1 MLIFGCFGFRLAPC
15 GIVVS
20 RYRPPAAFLV
30 RSCSMSAA
38 STPATSPEK
47 GSGTSAPAGV
57 DWKTTVTQAT
67 RNGQVREVAKV
78 LASLEPGATSASKLM
93 LAMRFEDSIFQQ
105 ATSLADYQKRIAKR
119 LKKVQKSYKPPAA
132 DASSSNAAETAEEEA
147 ARREKEIE
155 IERNLRRQ
163 YGEDLRFIVKNA
175 PAAVRAMEDKHG
187 KSRSDHLRQHTD
199 NAEQWA
205 VEIGMNDLCPHRKRR
220 SPREAGYLD
229 RLKQHLEQ
237 RVDNIRSHVVKLTHP
252 DLFLEE
258 TLCKLEDELDEE
270 ALDILAAATKAIIE
284 KHRKEGQVVPPPAGP
299 ADAAGMRALMEKVTA
314 TIPPPRNAA
323 AIRDANLARVEK
335 IRAASHALSA
345 YLCLDAHTKAEVKKC
360 LSTSHKIAA
369 DEVATLLTEMAG
381 FGEEDSRKEGEVLLE
396 DAWNRPLEYTA
407 EPTAGEDGDPS
418 SIEGSGDEGPAK
430 KKTRRSISPGDST
443 SVNVVIR
450 SKVLLTKSRKPPSNL
465 VLALK
470 QKKAEMITPS
480 TSGALCGAGTQ
491 LRIQF
496 GTAFEMI
503 VYFVPLLVSIRA
515 LPVKSDNSNETK
527 LQQKE
532 GSGGEM
538 SSEFRRTIV
547 DGGLPT
553 WVPSTRGLV
562 GRTLPVSVL
571 GATGPASS
579 LGPIVAQKLDYAS
592 ACATRALRRCF
603 ADVASKAYEN
613 PNASDFEVEIVEST
627 ALLRFVQLARST
639 YTPNFHD
646 DEP

>member
-1 MLIFGCFGFRLAPC
+1 M
-15 GIVVS
+15 
-20 RYRPPAAFLV
+20 
-30 RSCSMSAA
+30 
-38 STPATSPEK
+38 
-47 GSGTSAPAGV
+47 
-57 DWKTTVTQAT
+57 
-67 RNGQVREVAKV
+67 
-78 LASLEPGATSASKLM
+78 LASLEPGATTASKLM

-105 ATSLADYQKRIAKR
+105 GTSLADYQKRITKR
-119 LKKVQKSYKPPAA
+119 LKKVQKSYKPPAAAA

-147 ARREKEIE
+147 ARREKELE
-155 IERNLRRQ
+155 VERNLRRQ

-258 TLCKLEDELDEE
+258 TLLKLEDELDDE

-284 KHRKEGQVVPPPAGP
+284 KHRTEGQVVPPPAGP

-430 KKTRRSISPGDST
+430 KKARLGDSP
-443 SVNVVIR
+443 SGNVAIR

-515 LPVKSDNSNETK
+515 LPVKPDGNIETNM
-527 LQQKE
+527 QKQ
-532 GSGGEM
+532 GGGEI

-562 GRTLPVSVL
+562 GRASPVSVL

-579 LGPIVAQKLDYAS
+579 LGPIVAKKLDYAS

-603 ADVASKAYEN
+603 ADVARKAYEN

-639 YTPNFHD
+639 YTPKFQD

>member
-1 MLIFGCFGFRLAPC
+1 M
-15 GIVVS
+15 
-20 RYRPPAAFLV
+20 
-30 RSCSMSAA
+30 RSASASA
-38 STPATSPEK
+38 SVA
-47 GSGTSAPAGV
+47 SGADL
-57 DWKTTVTQAT
+57 DWRTTVSQAT

-105 ATSLADYQKRIAKR
+105 ASSLADYQKRITKR
-119 LKKVQKSYKPPAA
+119 LKKVQKSYKPPPAPGA
-132 DASSSNAAETAEEEA
+132 GDASSSSAAATAAEEA
-147 ARREKEIE
+147 ARREKELE

-163 YGEDLRFIVKNA
+163 YGDDLRFIVKNA
-175 PAAVRAMEDKHG
+175 PAAVRAMADKHG

-205 VEIGMNDLCPHRKRR
+205 VEIGMDDLCPHRKRR

-229 RLKQHLEQ
+229 RLKQHLQQ

-258 TLCKLEDELDEE
+258 TLVKLEDELDEK
-270 ALDILAAATKAIIE
+270 ALDILAVATKAIIE
-284 KHRKEGQVVPPPAGP
+284 KHRKEGQVVPPPVGP
-299 ADAAGMRALMEKVTA
+299 TDAAGMRALLEKVTA

-335 IRAASHALSA
+335 IRAASHSLSA

-369 DEVATLLTEMAG
+369 EEVATLLTEMAG

-396 DAWNRPLEYTA
+396 HAWNRPLEYTS
-407 EPTAGEDGDPS
+407 EPAAGDDADPS
-418 SIEGSGDEGPAK
+418 SIEGGGEQGPVK
-430 KKTRRSISPGDST
+430 KKARRSDSKT
-443 SVNVVIR
+443 PPASDNVVIR

-470 QKKAEMITPS
+470 QKRAKMITPS
-480 TSGALCGAGTQ
+480 SSGALCGAGTQ

-496 GTAFEMI
+496 GTTFEMI

-515 LPVKSDNSNETK
+515 LPMKSDTSTSTAEPK
-527 LQQKE
+527 QQLE
-532 GSGGEM
+532 GSGDV

-547 DGGLPT
+547 DGGLPA
-553 WVPSTRGLV
+553 WVSSTRGLV
-562 GRTLPVSVL
+562 GRTSPVSVL

-579 LGPIVAQKLDYAS
+579 LGPIVASKLDYAS

-603 ADVASKAYEN
+603 ADVARKAYEN

-639 YTPNFHD
+639 YTPSFQD
-646 DEP
+646 DDP

>member
-1 MLIFGCFGFRLAPC
+1 
-15 GIVVS
+15 
-20 RYRPPAAFLV
+20 
-30 RSCSMSAA
+30 MSAA

-47 GSGTSAPAGV
+47 GSGASAPAA
-57 DWKTTVTQAT
+57 DWRTTVSQST

-105 ATSLADYQKRIAKR
+105 ATSLADYQKRITKR

-147 ARREKEIE
+147 ARREKELE
-155 IERNLRRQ
+155 VERNLRRQ

-205 VEIGMNDLCPHRKRR
+205 VEIGLNDLCPHRKRR

-258 TLCKLEDELDEE
+258 TLVKLEDELDEE
-270 ALDILAAATKAIIE
+270 ALNILAAATKAIIE
-284 KHRKEGQVVPPPAGP
+284 KHRKEGQVVPPPSGP
-299 ADAAGMRALMEKVTA
+299 ADAAGMRSLMEKVTA

-323 AIRDANLARVEK
+323 AIREANLARVEK

-430 KKTRRSISPGDST
+430 KKARRSDSSVGSPSASG
-443 SVNVVIR
+443 NVVIR

-470 QKKAEMITPS
+470 QKRAEMITPS

-515 LPVKSDNSNETK
+515 LPVKSDSNAETN
-527 LQQKE
+527 QQQQE
-532 GSGGEM
+532 GSGGEV

-553 WVPSTRGLV
+553 WVSSTRGLV
-562 GRTLPVSVL
+562 GRTSPVSVL

-603 ADVASKAYEN
+603 ADVARKAYEN
-613 PNASDFEVEIVEST
+613 ANASDFEVEIVEST

>member
-1 MLIFGCFGFRLAPC
+1 
-15 GIVVS
+15 
-20 RYRPPAAFLV
+20 
-30 RSCSMSAA
+30 MSAA

-47 GSGTSAPAGV
+47 GTTSGAAASDAGG
-57 DWKTTVTQAT
+57 DWRTTVSQAT

-105 ATSLADYQKRIAKR
+105 ASSLADYQKRITKR
-119 LKKVQKSYKPPAA
+119 LKKVQKSYKPPPAPGTGSAA
-132 DASSSNAAETAEEEA
+132 DAPSSSAAAPTAEEEA
-147 ARREKEIE
+147 ARREKELE

-163 YGEDLRFIVKNA
+163 YGDDLRFIVKNA
-175 PAAVRAMEDKHG
+175 PAAVRAMQDKHG
-187 KSRSDHLRQHTD
+187 KSRSDHLLQHTD

-205 VEIGMNDLCPHRKRR
+205 VEIGMDDLCPHRKRR

-229 RLKQHLEQ
+229 RLQQHLEQ

-258 TLCKLEDELDEE
+258 TLIKLEDELDET
-270 ALDILAAATKAIIE
+270 ALDILAVATKAIIE
-284 KHRKEGQVVPPPAGP
+284 KHRKEGQVVPPPVGP
-299 ADAAGMRALMEKVTA
+299 TDAAGMRTLMEKVTA
-314 TIPPPRNAA
+314 TMPPPRNAA

-369 DEVATLLTEMAG
+369 EEVTTLLTEMAG
-381 FGEEDSRKEGEVLLE
+381 FGEGDSRKEGEVLLE

-407 EPTAGEDGDPS
+407 EPTAGDDADPS

-430 KKTRRSISPGDST
+430 KKAKRGDSKAT
-443 SVNVVIR
+443 PTLASDNVVIR
-450 SKVLLTKSRKPPSNL
+450 SKVLLTKSRKAPSNL

-470 QKKAEMITPS
+470 QKRAEMITPS

-515 LPVKSDNSNETK
+515 LPVKSDTSTPEPK
-527 LQQKE
+527 QQQE
-532 GSGGEM
+532 VVGGEV

-553 WVPSTRGLV
+553 WVSSTRGLV
-562 GRTLPVSVL
+562 GRTSPVSVL
-571 GATGPASS
+571 GATGPASL
-579 LGPIVAQKLDYAS
+579 LGPIVASKLDYAS

-603 ADVASKAYEN
+603 ADVARKAYEN
-613 PNASDFEVEIVEST
+613 PKASDFEVEIVEST

-639 YTPNFHD
+639 YTPNFRD
-646 DEP
+646 DDP

>member
-1 MLIFGCFGFRLAPC
+1 M
-15 GIVVS
+15 
-20 RYRPPAAFLV
+20 
-30 RSCSMSAA
+30 
-38 STPATSPEK
+38 
-47 GSGTSAPAGV
+47 
-57 DWKTTVTQAT
+57 
-67 RNGQVREVAKV
+67 

-105 ATSLADYQKRIAKR
+105 ATSLSDYQKRIAKR
-119 LKKVQKSYKPPAA
+119 LKKVQKSYKPPPAPG
-132 DASSSNAAETAEEEA
+132 DASSSSAAATAEEEA
-147 ARREKEIE
+147 ARREKELE
-155 IERNLRRQ
+155 IERVLRRQ

-187 KSRSDHLRQHTD
+187 KTRSDHLRQHTD

-258 TLCKLEDELDEE
+258 TLIKLEDELDEE

-284 KHRKEGQVVPPPAGP
+284 KHRNEGQVVPPPAGP
-299 ADAAGMRALMEKVTA
+299 TDAAGMRALMEKITA

-360 LSTSHKIAA
+360 LSTSHKVAA
-369 DEVATLLTEMAG
+369 EEVATLLMEMAG
-381 FGEEDSRKEGEVLLE
+381 FGDEDSRKEGEVLLE
-396 DAWNRPLEYTA
+396 DAWNRPLEYAA
-407 EPTAGEDGDPS
+407 EPTAGEDADPS
-418 SIEGSGDEGPAK
+418 SIGGSGDEGPAQK
-430 KKTRRSISPGDST
+430 KARRSDST
-443 SVNVVIR
+443 TPSTGGSTSALGNVIIR

-470 QKKAEMITPS
+470 QKKAEMVTPS

-496 GTAFEMI
+496 GAAFEMI

-515 LPVKSDNSNETK
+515 LPVKSDSSSEPE
-527 LQQKE
+527 QQQE
-532 GSGGEM
+532 GSGEVT
-538 SSEFRRTIV
+538 SEFRRTIV

-562 GRTLPVSVL
+562 GRTSPVSVL

-579 LGPIVAQKLDYAS
+579 LGPIVAKKLEYAS
-592 ACATRALRRCF
+592 ACATRSLRRCF
-603 ADVASKAYEN
+603 ADVARKAYEN
-613 PNASDFEVEIVEST
+613 PNASDFEVEILECT

-646 DEP
+646 DDP